1 MLLLGWDGLLQL
13 CLCLCQLLFGLC
25 QRLLHVPHQRFCVV
39 NRMHSNIAFWRLN
52 GPDQFWMGVGAGWRG
67 GLHR

>member
-39 NRMHSNIAFWRLN
+39 NRMHSNALA
-52 GPDQFWMGVGAGWRG
+52 GAVDSINNAAQR
-67 GLHR
+67 